1 MRIYLA
7 SGTHEVPKILDKY
20 PQYAQFL
27 GWLNTPRSA
36 MSFDTLQKTRLPIGI
51 DNSAFTFFDE
61 KRYRGLISRVNCD
74 VEWITLP
81 DVVGDPHATN
91 RLWTEWFDE
100 IPDEIPR
107 AYVGQDGCENLRIPW
122 DEFGCFFIGG
132 TTEWK
137 LSQST
142 AILVKEAQRRG
153 KIVHMGRVN
162 SQKRLKYA
170 YQIGCDSVDGSGY
183 SRFLKK
189 YLVRDLEFLYH
200 LHKEMYFL

>member
-7 SGTHEVPKILDKY
+7 SGTREVPKILEKHPHY
-20 PQYAQFL
+20 KPFL

-61 KRYRGLISRVNCD
+61 KRYRGLISRINCD

-81 DVVGDPHATN
+81 DVVGDAKTTTAMFH
-91 RLWTEWFDE
+91 EWKTKIDL
-100 IPDEIPR
+100 PR
-107 AYVGQDGCENLRIPW
+107 AYVGQDGCEDIEIPW
-122 DEFGCFFIGG
+122 NDFNCFFIGG

-137 LSQST
+137 LSQE
-142 AILVKEAQRRG
+142 AAVVVKEAQRRG
-153 KIVHMGRVN
+153 KLVHMGRVN
-162 SQKRLKYA
+162 SQKRLRYA
-170 YQIGCDSVDGSGY
+170 YQLGVDSIDGSGY